1 MKILLAVD
9 GSEYTKR
16 MLSYVA
22 AHEEL
27 LGPEHEYLLCTVA
40 APIPPH
46 AARFLDRAKLDGYYR
61 EQCEDVLRPLEKFTG
76 QKGWHVQTRPLVGH
90 AAEMIASLAAE
101 EKVDLIVMGTRG
113 HSPLGN
119 MLLGSVTRGVIAR
132 SSCPVLLIR

>member
-9 GSEYTKR
+9 GSAYTRR
-16 MLSYVA
+16 MLDYVA
-22 AHEEL
+22 AHPEL
-27 LGPEHEYLLCTVA
+27 LGPAHDYLLCTVA

-46 AARFLDRAKLDGYYR
+46 ASRFLDRATLDGYYR
-61 EQCEDVLRPLEKFTG
+61 EQCEDVLRPLEKFVGQTG
-76 QKGWHVQTRPLVGH
+76 WRVQTRSLVGH

-113 HSPLGN
+113 HSALGN
-119 MLLGSVTRGVIAR
+119 MILGSVTRGVIAR